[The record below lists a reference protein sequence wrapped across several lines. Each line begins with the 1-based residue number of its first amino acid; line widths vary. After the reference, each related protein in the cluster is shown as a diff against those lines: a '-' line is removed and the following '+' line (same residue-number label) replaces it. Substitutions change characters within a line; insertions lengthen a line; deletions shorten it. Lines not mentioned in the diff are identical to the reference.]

1 MHPESNEK
9 DSVFKGLLNSVI
21 ATMRLQRATRREDF
35 QKLIDELKELFKDER
50 QKQKFATFMTFMF
63 RLLENRLDK
72 DEYQNVRDLNDVIKM
87 TYTFIDYE
95 IDNGKKEGRNE
106 GEMVAKIKL
115 TMKKL
120 AKGKTPEEIADAIEE
135 EIDLIERICQAI
147 AECGDDC
154 AAEEVFRKLEG

>member
-9 DSVFKGLLNSVI
+9 DSVFKGLINSVI

-72 DEYQNVRDLNDVIKM
+72 DEYQNVRDLNEVIKM
-87 TYTFIDYE
+87 TYIFIDYE
-95 IDNGKKEGRNE
+95 IDNGKKEARIE
-106 GEMVAKIKL
+106 GEK
-115 TMKKL
+115 
-120 AKGKTPEEIADAIEE
+120 KGKLELLMSMIKKGILT
-135 EIDLIERICQAI
+135 LKQ
-147 AECGDDC
+147 
-154 AAEEVFRKLEG
+154 AAEEMNMTIPQFEEAVKNLAV